1 MKDCK
6 LYTCRVCSL
15 IYDDTWEEKV
25 SREKSGQ
32 KRGMQAYGRCTHD
45 VRIVAPQ
52 CVCLLPC
59 HKIVLS
65 SVSLLLCGPLASCDA
80 DQKPLKEE
88 MGALLGAGHLRV
100 PCRGNKR
107 CARQTAGE

>member
-1 MKDCK
+1 MM
-6 LYTCRVCSL
+6 LGSWRHSASVYFPV
-15 IYDDTWEEKV
+15 I
-25 SREKSGQ
+25 
-32 KRGMQAYGRCTHD
+32 
-45 VRIVAPQ
+45 
-52 CVCLLPC
+52 
-59 HKIVLS
+59 IVLS

-88 MGALLGAGHLRV
+88 MGGLLVAGHLRV